1 MRRHTFNQWELELL
15 LDLQN
20 CKARKSARAE
30 LLRRYLKAVQL
41 QLSED
46 GSTLLRLSTF
56 LEREAQRR
64 SGLPSQALQRE
75 TLQAV

>member
-1 MRRHTFNQWELELL
+1 MRRHTFTQWELELL

-20 CKARKSARAE
+20 CKIRKSARAE
-30 LLRRYLKAVQL
+30 MLRRYLKAVQVN
-41 QLSED
+41 LSED

-64 SGLPSQALQRE
+64 SGLPSQALE
-75 TLQAV
+75 PAEFQAV